1 MNLYTLALSTT
12 KKGETYIIPAHAIA
26 MSAQEAKELGV
37 EEAIR
42 RFPIS
47 EGFANHAAIAG
58 LIDDEHIKAAGWV
71 KKSTAKRVRRQRG
84 KGD

>member
-1 MNLYTLALSTT
+1 MNLYALALSTT

-26 MSAQEAKELGV
+26 VTASEAYALGV
-37 EEAIR
+37 EEAKR

-58 LIDDEHIKAAGWV
+58 LIDDDHIKAAGWV
-71 KKSTAKRVRRQRG
+71 KKSTAKRVKKPR
-84 KGD
+84 